1 MRGFLPTLLC
11 ITACMIALNSKNAAA
26 AAAPFDYLAGIGSL
40 FHFYT
45 PMTHL

>member
-1 MRGFLPTLLC
+1 MRGFLPTLF
-11 ITACMIALNSKNAAA
+11 ITACMIALNSKNA

>member
-26 AAAPFDYLAGIGSL
+26 AAPFDYLAGIGSL